1 MKQRRWK
8 PTGALKASIGDFSC
22 GEDGAALNAVC
33 GVGGVIGAGTVCD
46 DWVEEGVCNGG
57 G

>member
-1 MKQRRWK
+1 M
-8 PTGALKASIGDFSC
+8 
-22 GEDGAALNAVC
+22 LNVAW

-46 DWVEEGVCNGG
+46 DCVEGGVWDGGVWDGG

>member
-1 MKQRRWK
+1 M
-8 PTGALKASIGDFSC
+8 
-22 GEDGAALNAVC
+22 LNAVC

-46 DWVEEGVCNGG
+46 DCVEGVCDGG

>member
-1 MKQRRWK
+1 MKQIRWK
-8 PTGALKASIGDFSC
+8 LTGALKASIGDSSC